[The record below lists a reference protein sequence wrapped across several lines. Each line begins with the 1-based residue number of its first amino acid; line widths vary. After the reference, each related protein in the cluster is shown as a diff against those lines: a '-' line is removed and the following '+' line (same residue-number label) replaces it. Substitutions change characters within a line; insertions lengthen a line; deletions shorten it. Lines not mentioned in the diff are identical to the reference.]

1 MEDYRSVEKRLRLTK
16 DNKVNQINVDKSAL
30 ALEAAGG
37 TDDIASMALRSE
49 YRGIGKAGIG
59 FLNRVGLTD
68 PDGAIG
74 QYGNNSDMKFLGMNL
89 PTNMSAEER
98 INFQGKEGSYK
109 HTSGLREMEQEALK
123 EGQQIINNNKT
134 DIKFEVNKDGGVSMT
149 TGGDVDMSSVDGA
162 IESLHQMKSEL
173 QRHKDVL
180 RSIDPAAYGAA
191 APTNTMVS

>member
-1 MEDYRSVEKRLRLTK
+1 M
-16 DNKVNQINVDKSAL
+16 
-30 ALEAAGG
+30 
-37 TDDIASMALRSE
+37 
-49 YRGIGKAGIG
+49 
-59 FLNRVGLTD
+59 NRVGLTD

-98 INFQGKEGSYK
+98 IKATGGPAKS
-109 HTSGLREMEQEALK
+109 LPAVRAMEQEALT